1 MTTPGNDTSAPLACG
16 TSSDD
21 LLAQVAD
28 GRGSGR
34 DAHQAGCPHCEA
46 TLAEYTRL
54 WGPVAAVSRERV
66 RAPRGVVDTVLAG
79 LRAAA
84 GPAGWA
90 RFEDQGHEVL
100 VAARVVVAV
109 AGQAAADVDGI
120 RVALGGLATGAGG
133 VEAGVSGR
141 SVALELTVAAEYG
154 YDLHRVADALR
165 ARVSAALSDHTGL
178 EAGSIGVVVTDVFP
192 PRGAPDGRVQS
203 TGEAGMARVTQ
214 VEREDRPDSG
224 SNGT

>member
-1 MTTPGNDTSAPLACG
+1 MTAAGNGASAPLACG
-16 TSSDD
+16 ASPDA

-28 GRGSGR
+28 GHGSDR

-54 WGPVAAVSRERV
+54 WAPVAAVSDERV
-66 RAPRGVVDTVLAG
+66 RAPRSVLDAVLADV
-79 LRAAA
+79 RAAA

-90 RFEDQGHEVL
+90 RFEDRGHEVL

-109 AGQAAADVDGI
+109 AGRAAADVDGV
-120 RVALGGLATGAGG
+120 RVALGGLAAGG

-141 SVALELTVAAEYG
+141 SVAIELTVAAEYG

-165 ARVSAALSDHTGL
+165 ARVAAALDVHAGL
-178 EAGSIGVVVTDVFP
+178 DAGSIGVVVTDVFP
-192 PRGAPDGRVQS
+192 RRTPPDGEY
-203 TGEAGMARVTQ
+203 GDA
-214 VEREDRPDSG
+214 DPL
-224 SNGT
+224 